1 MEPTNI
7 IFLILPNVHL
17 LDLAGPD
24 QVFHEA
30 IDYGANIE
38 IHYCSFEHHLQTSA
52 RLPFGTVKNYTDIPV
67 KAGDYVIVPG
77 ADIHYLT
84 SKQFIA
90 QKPLFHWV
98 REAHTKGAIICS
110 VCTGSFFLGE
120 AGLLEGRECTTH
132 WKRVHELQTRY
143 LSAKVQENVLFTEDD
158 GVMTSAGVAS
168 GIDLA
173 LHILSKL
180 TDDYFAFQVAREIV
194 VYSRRQG
201 HHAQQS
207 VFLSYRNHIHSGV
220 HKVQDWLHYQRI
232 HDTFTQRAYSK
243 TAQKSQHLEST
254 NRSRMRLAER
264 TTGFEDYC
272 ERDYL
277 ALNLKEKKD
286 TSKVAPILTPN
297 FIRHIVSIP
306 PKSRLCPFLAQTCT
320 MGNISLVLPEVK
332 QHTIFIE
339 NRYARLHQRYRL
351 ILLPYQVLQRL
362 ATEPRRT

>member
-220 HKVQDWLHYQRI
+220 HKVQDWLQENLHKKA
-232 HDTFTQRAYSK
+232 T
-243 TAQKSQHLEST
+243 LED
-254 NRSRMRLAER
+254 LAEIACMSSR
-264 TTGFEDYC
+264 SLTRIFKKETGITINEYTTLLRK
-272 ERDYL
+272 ERIQKL
-277 ALNLKEKKD
+277 LKN
-286 TSKVAPILTPN
+286 P
-297 FIRHIVSIP
+297 
-306 PKSRLCPFLAQTCT
+306 
-320 MGNISLVLPEVK
+320 NISKAQIAQECGLQSE
-332 QHTIFIE
+332 
-339 NRYARLHQRYRL
+339 R
-351 ILLPYQVLQRL
+351 QVSRII
-362 ATEPRRT
+362 AKEIT